1 MALDDQSETSFSTP
15 QGDVAIATNF
25 WTRVD
30 SGAAGWDN
38 VGLCPASSFVWSSS
52 RQKFCR
58 PLSAHWTTLFALKQP
73 SAVSVK
79 HSFNSVAASKIWNSL
94 PLSLRTCTIRYDTR
108 YYFNVRSKAD
118 ISQLNLPH
126 GTSPDTFRRYLK
138 THYCQQAFHST

>member
-30 SGAAGWDN
+30 SGAAGRAN

-58 PLSAHWTTLFALKQP
+58 PFSAHWTTLFALKQP

-94 PLSLRTCTIRYDTR
+94 PLSLRTCT
-108 YYFNVRSKAD
+108 
-118 ISQLNLPH
+118 
-126 GTSPDTFRRYLK
+126 SPDTFRRYLK
-138 THYCQQAFHST
+138 THYCQQAFHSTSPLAPQIRLC